1 MKNTGKRTITILLT
15 LVMTIT
21 ILFGNGI
28 EARAVDYSFVDKDFM
43 DYEFESGDVIIPD
56 GKYSWS
62 LTFLD
67 GNDPNLFVII
77 KMQRTERHTIKTSY
91 SDGNGKTVRT
101 NAKWKCVK
109 LGPFPS
115 SPSYLVL
122 QGEHYDPQTEEKKP
136 ESTSPKEATNQLN
149 VAAQPEIAEAP
160 EEVHLCNMEWVTT
173 KEPSVGEDGEECY
186 RCSSCGR
193 TEQKMPIPGAVAYVK
208 DLYGYIKDAAENG
221 LVTYDAKTNTAISDY
236 ILQKMAERRDVTTV
250 ISFEY
255 KGEKY
260 QITFSPE
267 ADYDALL
274 NDKEQFYGY
283 LGLSGYKGITV
294 EKLSA
299 S

>member
-1 MKNTGKRTITILLT
+1 MRNTGKRIITTSLAAVMIITALL
-15 LVMTIT
+15 
-21 ILFGNGI
+21 GNGI
-28 EARAVDYSFVDKDFM
+28 EARAADYSIKNSLL
-43 DYEFESGDVIIPD
+43 DYEFKVGDVIIPD
-56 GKYSWS
+56 ENSPYC
-62 LTFLD
+62 FLNFYD
-67 GNDPNLFVII
+67 VNDPGII
-77 KMQRTERHTIKTSY
+77 ITIGIDVTERYTIRESY
-91 SDGNGKTVRT
+91 SDGKNTVRT

-109 LGPFPS
+109 QGPTF
-115 SPSYLVL
+115 LTL
-122 QGEHYDPQTEEKKP
+122 KGEPYIPQTEEKKP
-136 ESTSPKEATNQLN
+136 ESAPPKEVEQPI
-149 VAAQPEIAEAP
+149 AADQPEIA

-208 DLYGYIKDAAENG
+208 DLYGFIKDAAENG

-236 ILQKMAERRDVTTV
+236 IIQKMAERRDVTTV

-274 NDKEQFYGY
+274 NDEEQFYGY

>member
-1 MKNTGKRTITILLT
+1 MRNTGKRIITTSLAAVMIITALL
-15 LVMTIT
+15 
-21 ILFGNGI
+21 GNGI
-28 EARAVDYSFVDKDFM
+28 EVRAKDYFVENNLLG
-43 DYEFESGDVIIPD
+43 YEFKVGDVIIPD
-56 GKYSWS
+56 EKSPYYF
-62 LTFLD
+62 LTFHDVDDYNILITIGID
-67 GNDPNLFVII
+67 
-77 KMQRTERHTIKTSY
+77 ERHTIRESY
-91 SDGNGKTVRT
+91 SDGKNTVRT
-101 NAKWKCVK
+101 NAKWKCVR
-109 LGPFPS
+109 
-115 SPSYLVL
+115 
-122 QGEHYDPQTEEKKP
+122 QGSTFLTLEGEKYDPQTEENKP
-136 ESTSPKEATNQLN
+136 ESAPPKEVEQPI
-149 VAAQPEIAEAP
+149 AADQPEIA

-208 DLYGYIKDAAENG
+208 DLYGFIKDAAGNG
-221 LVTYDAKTNTAISDY
+221 LVTYDAKTNTAVSDY

-274 NDKEQFYGY
+274 NDEEQFYGY

-294 EKLSA
+294 EKVDPQS
-299 S
+299 

>member
-1 MKNTGKRTITILLT
+1 MRNTGKRIITTSLAAVMIITALL
-15 LVMTIT
+15 
-21 ILFGNGI
+21 GNGI
-28 EARAVDYSFVDKDFM
+28 EVRAKDYFVENNLLG
-43 DYEFESGDVIIPD
+43 YEFKVGDVIIPD
-56 GKYSWS
+56 EKSPYYF
-62 LTFLD
+62 LTFHDVDDYNILITIGID
-67 GNDPNLFVII
+67 
-77 KMQRTERHTIKTSY
+77 ERHTIRESY
-91 SDGNGKTVRT
+91 SDGKNTVRT
-101 NAKWKCVK
+101 NAKWKCVR
-109 LGPFPS
+109 
-115 SPSYLVL
+115 
-122 QGEHYDPQTEEKKP
+122 QGSTFLTLEGEKYDPQTEEKKP
-136 ESTSPKEATNQLN
+136 ESAPPKEVEQPI
-149 VAAQPEIAEAP
+149 AADQPEIA

-208 DLYGYIKDAAENG
+208 DLYGFIKDAAENG

-274 NDKEQFYGY
+274 NDEEQFYGY

-294 EKLSA
+294 EKVDPQS
-299 S
+299 

>member
-1 MKNTGKRTITILLT
+1 MKNTGKRVVTILLT
-15 LVMTIT
+15 LMITIT
-21 ILFGNGI
+21 TLLGNRI
-28 EARAVDYSFVDKDFM
+28 EARAAEYFVADDIRGCEVKI
-43 DYEFESGDVIIPD
+43 GDIINA
-56 GKYSWS
+56 SWTAGYT
-62 LTFLD
+62 LRFYD
-67 GNDPNLFVII
+67 GNDPNLMIMINVGSG
-77 KMQRTERHTIKTSY
+77 QTHTLQASY
-91 SDGNGKTVRT
+91 SDGNGKTVGT
-101 NAKWKCVK
+101 NTKWYCADQ
-109 LGPFPS
+109 GS
-115 SPSYLVL
+115 SDLIL
-122 QGEHYDPQTEEKKP
+122 KGEPYSTQTEEKKP
-136 ESTSPKEATNQLN
+136 ESTPPKEVEAQPI
-149 VAAQPEIAEAP
+149 VADQPEIVMAP

-283 LGLSGYKGITV
+283 LGLSGYKGITI
-294 EKLSA
+294 EKISA

>member
-1 MKNTGKRTITILLT
+1 MRNTGKRIITILLAA
-15 LVMTIT
+15 VMI
-21 ILFGNGI
+21 IMALLGNGI
-28 EARAVDYSFVDKDFM
+28 EARAADYSIKNSLL
-43 DYEFESGDVIIPD
+43 DYEFKVGDVIIPD
-56 GKYSWS
+56 ENSPYC
-62 LTFLD
+62 FLNFYD
-67 GNDPNLFVII
+67 VNDPGII
-77 KMQRTERHTIKTSY
+77 ITIGIDVTERYTIRESY
-91 SDGNGKTVRT
+91 SDGKNTVRT

-109 LGPFPS
+109 QGPTF
-115 SPSYLVL
+115 LTL
-122 QGEHYDPQTEEKKP
+122 EGEPYIPQTEEKKP
-136 ESTSPKEATNQLN
+136 ESTPPKEVEAQPI
-149 VAAQPEIAEAP
+149 VADQPEIA

-208 DLYGYIKDAAENG
+208 DLYGFIKDAAENG

-260 QITFSPE
+260 QIIFSPE

-274 NDKEQFYGY
+274 NDEEQFYGY
-283 LGLSGYKGITV
+283 LGLSEHKGITV
-294 EKLSA
+294 EKADPQS
-299 S
+299 

>member
-1 MKNTGKRTITILLT
+1 MRNTGKRIITTSLAAVMIITALL
-15 LVMTIT
+15 
-21 ILFGNGI
+21 GNGI
-28 EARAVDYSFVDKDFM
+28 EVRAKDYFVENNLLG
-43 DYEFESGDVIIPD
+43 YEFKVGDVIIPD
-56 GKYSWS
+56 EKSPYYF
-62 LTFLD
+62 LTFHDVDDYNILITIGID
-67 GNDPNLFVII
+67 
-77 KMQRTERHTIKTSY
+77 ERHTIRESY
-91 SDGNGKTVRT
+91 SDGKNTVRT
-101 NAKWKCVK
+101 NAKWKCVR
-109 LGPFPS
+109 
-115 SPSYLVL
+115 
-122 QGEHYDPQTEEKKP
+122 QGSTFLTLEGEKYDPQTEEKKP
-136 ESTSPKEATNQLN
+136 ESAPPKEVEQPI
-149 VAAQPEIAEAP
+149 AADQPEIA

-208 DLYGYIKDAAENG
+208 DLYGFIKDAAENG

-260 QITFSPE
+260 RITFSPE

-274 NDKEQFYGY
+274 NDEEQFYGY

-294 EKLSA
+294 EKVDPQS
-299 S
+299 

>member
-1 MKNTGKRTITILLT
+1 MKNTGKRIITTLLAIM
-15 LVMTIT
+15 MTIT
-21 ILFGNGI
+21 ALLGNGI
-28 EARAVDYSFVDKDFM
+28 EARAADYSIKNSLL
-43 DYEFESGDVIIPD
+43 DYEFKVGDVIIPD
-56 GKYSWS
+56 ENSPYC
-62 LTFLD
+62 FLNFYD
-67 GNDPNLFVII
+67 VNDPGII
-77 KMQRTERHTIKTSY
+77 ITIGIDVTERYTIRESY
-91 SDGNGKTVRT
+91 SDGKNTVRT

-109 LGPFPS
+109 QGPTF
-115 SPSYLVL
+115 LTL
-122 QGEHYDPQTEEKKP
+122 EGEPYIPQTEEKKP
-136 ESTSPKEATNQLN
+136 ESTPPKEVEAQPI
-149 VAAQPEIAEAP
+149 VADQPEIA

-186 RCSSCGR
+186 RCSFCGR

-236 ILQKMAERRDVTTV
+236 IIQKMAERRDVTTV

-274 NDKEQFYGY
+274 NDEEQFYGY
-283 LGLSGYKGITV
+283 LGLSGHEGITV
-294 EKLSA
+294 EKADPQS
-299 S
+299 

>member
-15 LVMTIT
+15 LVMIIT
-21 ILFGNGI
+21 ALLGNGI
-28 EARAVDYSFVDKDFM
+28 EARAAEYSLKDKNVM
-43 DYEFESGDVIIPD
+43 GYEFESGDVIIPYD
-56 GKYSWS
+56 AFSWFNF
-62 LTFLD
+62 TFYD
-67 GNDPNLFVII
+67 GNAGRISVII
-77 KMQRTERHTIKTSY
+77 RMKCTERHTIQTSY
-91 SDGNGKTVRT
+91 KNEKNEIVGTG
-101 NAKWKCVK
+101 AKWKCID
-109 LGPFPS
+109 
-115 SPSYLVL
+115 
-122 QGEHYDPQTEEKKP
+122 QGSAHLDLIGEPYIPQTEEKKP
-136 ESTSPKEATNQLN
+136 ESAPPKEVEQPI
-149 VAAQPEIAEAP
+149 AADQPEIA

-236 ILQKMAERRDVTTV
+236 IIQKMAERRDVTTV

-274 NDKEQFYGY
+274 NDEEQFYGY

-294 EKLSA
+294 EKVDPQS
-299 S
+299 

>member
-1 MKNTGKRTITILLT
+1 MRNTGKRIITTSLAAVMIITALL
-15 LVMTIT
+15 
-21 ILFGNGI
+21 GNGI
-28 EARAVDYSFVDKDFM
+28 EVRAKDYFVENNLLG
-43 DYEFESGDVIIPD
+43 YEFKVGDVIIPD
-56 GKYSWS
+56 EKSPYYF
-62 LTFLD
+62 LTFHDVDDYNILITIGID
-67 GNDPNLFVII
+67 
-77 KMQRTERHTIKTSY
+77 ERHTIRESY
-91 SDGNGKTVRT
+91 SDGKNTVRT
-101 NAKWKCVK
+101 NAKWKCVR
-109 LGPFPS
+109 
-115 SPSYLVL
+115 
-122 QGEHYDPQTEEKKP
+122 QGSTFLTLEGEKYDPQTEEKKP
-136 ESTSPKEATNQLN
+136 ESAPPKEVEQPI
-149 VAAQPEIAEAP
+149 AADQPEIA

-208 DLYGYIKDAAENG
+208 DLYGFIKDAAGNG
-221 LVTYDAKTNTAISDY
+221 LVTYDAKTNTAVSDY

-274 NDKEQFYGY
+274 NDEEQFYGY

-294 EKLSA
+294 EKVDPQS
-299 S
+299 

>member
-1 MKNTGKRTITILLT
+1 MRNTGKRIITTLLAA
-15 LVMTIT
+15 VMI
-21 ILFGNGI
+21 IMALLGNGI
-28 EARAVDYSFVDKDFM
+28 EARAADYSIKNSLL
-43 DYEFESGDVIIPD
+43 DYEFKVGDVIIPD
-56 GKYSWS
+56 ENSPYC
-62 LTFLD
+62 FLNFYD
-67 GNDPNLFVII
+67 VNDPGII
-77 KMQRTERHTIKTSY
+77 ITIGIDVTERYTIRESY
-91 SDGNGKTVRT
+91 SDGKNTVRT

-109 LGPFPS
+109 QGPTF
-115 SPSYLVL
+115 LTL
-122 QGEHYDPQTEEKKP
+122 EGEPYIPQTEEKKP
-136 ESTSPKEATNQLN
+136 ESTPPKEVEAQPI
-149 VAAQPEIAEAP
+149 VADQPEIA

-186 RCSSCGR
+186 RCSFCGR

-274 NDKEQFYGY
+274 NDEEQFYGY
-283 LGLSGYKGITV
+283 LGLSGYEGITV
-294 EKLSA
+294 EKVDLQS
-299 S
+299 

>member
-1 MKNTGKRTITILLT
+1 MKNKGKRIITTLLAA
-15 LVMTIT
+15 VMIIT
-21 ILFGNGI
+21 ALLGNGI
-28 EARAVDYSFVDKDFM
+28 EARAADYSIKNSLL
-43 DYEFESGDVIIPD
+43 DYEFKVGDVIIPD
-56 GKYSWS
+56 ENSPYC
-62 LTFLD
+62 FLNFYD
-67 GNDPNLFVII
+67 VNDPGIIITIVIDV
-77 KMQRTERHTIKTSY
+77 TERYTIRESY
-91 SDGNGKTVRT
+91 SDGKNTVRT
-101 NAKWKCVK
+101 NAKWKCVR
-109 LGPFPS
+109 
-115 SPSYLVL
+115 
-122 QGEHYDPQTEEKKP
+122 QGSTFLTLEGEKYDPQTEEKKP
-136 ESTSPKEATNQLN
+136 ESTPPKEATNQPI
-149 VAAQPEIAEAP
+149 VADQSEIVVVP

-208 DLYGYIKDAAENG
+208 DLYGFIKDAAQNG

-236 ILQKMAERRDVTTV
+236 IIQKMAERRDVTTV

-274 NDKEQFYGY
+274 NDEEQFYGY

>member
-1 MKNTGKRTITILLT
+1 MKNTGKRIITTLLAIMMTITILL
-15 LVMTIT
+15 
-21 ILFGNGI
+21 GNGI
-28 EARAVDYSFVDKDFM
+28 EARAAEYFVADGM
-43 DYEFESGDVIIPD
+43 MGYEVKIGDIINATRTSGC
-56 GKYSWS
+56 
-62 LTFLD
+62 LLRFCD
-67 GNDPNLFVII
+67 GNDPNLII
-77 KMQRTERHTIKTSY
+77 MINVEGGRTHTLQASY
-91 SDGNGKTVRT
+91 SDGNGNTVRT
-101 NAKWKCVK
+101 NAKWFCADQ
-109 LGPFPS
+109 GS
-115 SPSYLVL
+115 SDLRL
-122 QGEHYDPQTEEKKP
+122 KGEPYIPQTEEKKP

-274 NDKEQFYGY
+274 NDEEQFYGY

>member
-1 MKNTGKRTITILLT
+1 MKNTGKRIITTLLAIM
-15 LVMTIT
+15 MTIT
-21 ILFGNGI
+21 ALLGNGI
-28 EARAVDYSFVDKDFM
+28 EARAAEYFVADGM
-43 DYEFESGDVIIPD
+43 MGYEVKIGDIINATRTSGC
-56 GKYSWS
+56 
-62 LTFLD
+62 LLRFCD
-67 GNDPNLFVII
+67 GNDPNLII
-77 KMQRTERHTIKTSY
+77 MINVEGGRTHTLQASY
-91 SDGNGKTVRT
+91 SDGNGNTVGT
-101 NAKWKCVK
+101 NAKWFCADQ
-109 LGPFPS
+109 GS
-115 SPSYLVL
+115 SDLIL
-122 QGEHYDPQTEEKKP
+122 KGERYIPQTEEKKP
-136 ESTSPKEATNQLN
+136 ESTPPKEVEAQPI
-149 VAAQPEIAEAP
+149 VADQPEIAEAP

-186 RCSSCGR
+186 RCSFCGR

-208 DLYGYIKDAAENG
+208 DLYGFIKDAAENG

-236 ILQKMAERRDVTTV
+236 IIQKMAERRDVTTV

-274 NDKEQFYGY
+274 NDEEQFYGY

-299 S
+299 F

>member
-1 MKNTGKRTITILLT
+1 MRNTGKRIITTLLAA
-15 LVMTIT
+15 VMI
-21 ILFGNGI
+21 IMALLGNGI
-28 EARAVDYSFVDKDFM
+28 EARAADYSIKNSLL
-43 DYEFESGDVIIPD
+43 DYEFKVGDVIIPD
-56 GKYSWS
+56 ENSPYC
-62 LTFLD
+62 FLNFYD
-67 GNDPNLFVII
+67 VNDPGII
-77 KMQRTERHTIKTSY
+77 ITIGIDVTERYTIRESY
-91 SDGNGKTVRT
+91 SDGKNTVRT

-109 LGPFPS
+109 QGPTF
-115 SPSYLVL
+115 LTL
-122 QGEHYDPQTEEKKP
+122 EGEPYIPQTEEKKP
-136 ESTSPKEATNQLN
+136 ESTPPKEVEQPI
-149 VAAQPEIAEAP
+149 AADQPEMVEAP

-208 DLYGYIKDAAENG
+208 DLYGFIKDAAENG

-274 NDKEQFYGY
+274 NDEEQFYGY
-283 LGLSGYKGITV
+283 LGLSGYKGIMV
-294 EKLSA
+294 EKVDPQF
-299 S
+299 

>member
-1 MKNTGKRTITILLT
+1 MKNKGKRIITTLLAA
-15 LVMTIT
+15 VMIIT
-21 ILFGNGI
+21 ALLGNGI
-28 EARAVDYSFVDKDFM
+28 EARAADYSIKNSLL
-43 DYEFESGDVIIPD
+43 DYEFKVGDVIIPD
-56 GKYSWS
+56 ENSPYC
-62 LTFLD
+62 FLNFYD
-67 GNDPNLFVII
+67 VNDPGIIITIVIDV
-77 KMQRTERHTIKTSY
+77 TERYTIRESY
-91 SDGNGKTVRT
+91 SDGKNTVRT
-101 NAKWKCVK
+101 NAKWKCVR
-109 LGPFPS
+109 
-115 SPSYLVL
+115 
-122 QGEHYDPQTEEKKP
+122 QGSTFLTLEGEKYDPQTEEKKP
-136 ESTSPKEATNQLN
+136 ESTPPKEATNQPI
-149 VAAQPEIAEAP
+149 VADQSEIVVVP

-208 DLYGYIKDAAENG
+208 DLYGFIKDAAENG

-260 QITFSPE
+260 RITFSPE

-274 NDKEQFYGY
+274 NDEEQFYGY

-294 EKLSA
+294 EKVDLQS
-299 S
+299 

>member
-28 EARAVDYSFVDKDFM
+28 EARADEYFLRFDDLKGH
-43 DYEFESGDVIIPD
+43 ELKSGDVIIPD
-56 GKYSWS
+56 DAFTWFYF
-62 LTFLD
+62 TFYD
-67 GNDPNLFVII
+67 GNDGSISVTI
-77 KMQRTERHTIKTSY
+77 KMRCTERHTIQTSY
-91 SDGNGKTVRT
+91 KNEKSEIVGTG
-101 NAKWKCVK
+101 AKWKCTDR
-109 LGPFPS
+109 GPT
-115 SPSYLVL
+115 YLTL

-136 ESTSPKEATNQLN
+136 ESTPRKEVEAQPI
-149 VAAQPEIAEAP
+149 VADQPEIA

-193 TEQKMPIPGAVAYVK
+193 TEQKMPIPGAVAHVK
-208 DLYGYIKDAAENG
+208 DFCGFIKDAAQNG

-236 ILQKMAERRDVTTV
+236 IIQKMAGRRDVTTV

-274 NDKEQFYGY
+274 NDEEQFYGY

-294 EKLSA
+294 EKVDPQS
-299 S
+299 

>member
-1 MKNTGKRTITILLT
+1 MKNTGKRIITTLLAIMMTITILL
-15 LVMTIT
+15 
-21 ILFGNGI
+21 GNGI
-28 EARAVDYSFVDKDFM
+28 EARADEYFLRFDDLKGH
-43 DYEFESGDVIIPD
+43 ELKSGDVIIPD
-56 GKYSWS
+56 DAFTWFYF
-62 LTFLD
+62 TFYD
-67 GNDPNLFVII
+67 GNDGSISVTI
-77 KMQRTERHTIKTSY
+77 KMRCTERHTIQTSY
-91 SDGNGKTVRT
+91 KNEKSEIVGTG
-101 NAKWKCVK
+101 AKWKCTNRGSTH
-109 LGPFPS
+109 LD
-115 SPSYLVL
+115 LI
-122 QGEHYDPQTEEKKP
+122 GEPYIPQTEETKP
-136 ESTSPKEATNQLN
+136 ESRPPKEVEVQPN
-149 VAAQPEIAEAP
+149 VEDQPEIAEAP

-208 DLYGYIKDAAENG
+208 DLYGFIKDAAENG

-260 QITFSPE
+260 QITFLPE

-274 NDKEQFYGY
+274 NDEEQFYGY

-294 EKLSA
+294 EKVDPQF
-299 S
+299 

>member
-1 MKNTGKRTITILLT
+1 MKNTGKRIITTLLAIMMTITILL
-15 LVMTIT
+15 
-21 ILFGNGI
+21 GNGI
-28 EARAVDYSFVDKDFM
+28 EARAAEYSLKDKNVM
-43 DYEFESGDVIIPD
+43 GYEFESGDVIIPD

-136 ESTSPKEATNQLN
+136 ESAPPKEVEQPI
-149 VAAQPEIAEAP
+149 AADQPEIA

-208 DLYGYIKDAAENG
+208 DLYGYIKDAAENS

-274 NDKEQFYGY
+274 NDEEQFYGY

-294 EKLSA
+294 EKADPQS
-299 S
+299 